1 MSVAIEKLYREKGLR
16 TILHRNTIWTKPQKR
31 KGVKS
36 IMEGKVK
43 WFNDKKGYGFIETE
57 SEGDIFVHYSGIEDT
72 GGFRS
77 LQEGEKVDF
86 QIEQT
91 QRGPQAVQVKKQSE

>member
-1 MSVAIEKLYREKGLR
+1 
-16 TILHRNTIWTKPQKR
+16 
-31 KGVKS
+31 
-36 IMEGKVK
+36 MEGKVK

-57 SEGDIFVHYSGIEDT
+57 NEGDIFVHYSGIDDT

-77 LQEGEKVDF
+77 LQEGENVDF

-91 QRGPQAVQVKKQSE
+91 QRGPQAVEVKKQSS

>member
-1 MSVAIEKLYREKGLR
+1 
-16 TILHRNTIWTKPQKR
+16 
-31 KGVKS
+31 
-36 IMEGKVK
+36 MEGKVK

-57 SEGDIFVHYSGIEDT
+57 IDGDIFVHYSGIEDS

-77 LQEGEKVDF
+77 LQEGETVEF

-91 QRGPQAVQVKKQSE
+91 QRGPQAVQVKKPAG

>member
-1 MSVAIEKLYREKGLR
+1 LLVKVNF
-16 TILHRNTIWTKPQKR
+16 TKR
-31 KGVKS
+31 KGFALFSTGTPLDRITKCKGVES
-36 IMEGKVK
+36 TMEGKVK

-57 SEGDIFVHYSGIEDT
+57 NDGDIFVHYSGIDDT

-77 LQEGEKVDF
+77 LQEGENVDF

-91 QRGPQAVQVKKQSE
+91 QRGPQAVEVKKQSS

>member
-1 MSVAIEKLYREKGLR
+1 
-16 TILHRNTIWTKPQKR
+16 
-31 KGVKS
+31 
-36 IMEGKVK
+36 MEGKVK

-57 SEGDIFVHYSGIEDT
+57 KEGDIFVHYSGIEDT

-86 QIEQT
+86 EIEQT
-91 QRGPQAVQVKKQSE
+91 QRGPQAVQVKKQAG